1 MITVP
6 ALAAIGSTQ
15 ARQARAIAVYLDS
28 TLVSSSRYRETSNN
42 A

>member
-6 ALAAIGSTQ
+6 ALAAIGSTH

-28 TLVSSSRYRETSNN
+28 TLVSSSR
-42 A
+42 